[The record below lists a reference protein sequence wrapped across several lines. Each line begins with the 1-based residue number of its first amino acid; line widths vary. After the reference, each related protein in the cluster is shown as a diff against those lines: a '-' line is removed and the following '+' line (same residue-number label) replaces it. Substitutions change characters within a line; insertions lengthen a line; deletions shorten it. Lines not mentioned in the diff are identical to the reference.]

1 MIIKSV
7 DTAIITKMYWFA
19 AREMLI
25 AINKSRYII
34 CSVSLMA
41 FLNLTTDNAP
51 TKPRDKTTDDLMI
64 LKIKKIETENKIKN
78 EEKNS
83 LLLIALEY
91 LL

>member
-7 DTAIITKMYWFA
+7 DTDIITKMYWFA
-19 AREMLI
+19 ASDMLI
-25 AINKSRYII
+25 AISKSRYII

-51 TKPRDKTTDDLMI
+51 TNPKDNTTDDLMI
-64 LKIKKIETENKIKN
+64 LKIKNIETENMIKN

-83 LLLIALEY
+83 LWLTVLEY